1 MSEKIYALL
10 LRLFPSHFR
19 EAYGEEALQLFRD
32 RARDEKGF
40 FPGVRLWLDLL
51 SDLVWSVPR
60 EYFHMQPALV
70 GATTLRRLDGM
81 PLFFILEDESPR
93 LGALLLGS
101 AFSLAAVGT
110 ISVLITQVGS
120 YHTFRPW
127 KFERQ
132 RSASAR
138 SSSFKTPATRA
149 VGDAGDKAAASRQ
162 PANST
167 ASLPPGDTQ
176 PGDVQS
182 NTLLFEDR
190 AESSRPQVPPSG
202 AQNAVAATNRV
213 VNEDATLDAAERHRV
228 IVGAIVTLKEH
239 YVYPDVAQKMT
250 IALLAREKNGED
262 DKVTEGRAFAALLTQ
277 QMRNVSPD
285 KHLEL
290 VYSHDPLPQHLTE
303 PTAEELGRYRQ
314 AMEKQNCTFE
324 KVEILPS
331 NIGYLKLNSFP
342 DPSVCRTTATA
353 AMASLNHANAIIFDL
368 RDNHGGEP
376 EMVALMAAYLF
387 DHPEYWY
394 NPRENTTP
402 QSWTRS
408 PVPGNKLADKPVYIL
423 TSARTFSGAEQFCYD
438 LKMLKRATLIGET
451 TGGGAHSGVF
461 HRIDD
466 HFGMGIPEAKPINP
480 YSKSD
485 WAETGVE
492 PDVKVKA
499 ADALEIAKKLAQSK
513 LAKE

>member
-40 FPGVRLWLDLL
+40 FPSARLWLDLL

-60 EYFHMQPALV
+60 EYFHAQPALI
-70 GATTLRRLDGM
+70 GASAYRRLDGL
-81 PLFFILEDESPR
+81 PLFFILENESPR

-101 AFSLAAVGT
+101 AFSLAAVST
-110 ISVLITQVGS
+110 IFVLISQVGS
-120 YHTFRPW
+120 YHPFRPW
-127 KFERQ
+127 TAQPQ
-132 RSASAR
+132 RLGSAVSSAL
-138 SSSFKTPATRA
+138 KPLAAQA
-149 VGDAGDKAAASRQ
+149 VGDAGEKTIASGSAVNSATSSSLDDAARS
-162 PANST
+162 
-167 ASLPPGDTQ
+167 DTQ
-176 PGDVQS
+176 S
-182 NTLLFEDR
+182 NAILIEDGS
-190 AESSRPQVPPSG
+190 ESSRPQTLSAG
-202 AQNAVAATNRV
+202 AQNAVAATSRV
-213 VNEDATLDAAERHRV
+213 VNGDATLDAAERHRV
-228 IVGAIVTLKEH
+228 IVGAIVALKEH
-239 YVYPDVAQKMT
+239 YVYPDVAQKMAS
-250 IALLAREKNGED
+250 ALLAREKSGDD
-262 DKVTEGRAFAALLTQ
+262 DKVTEGRAFAALLTR
-277 QMRNVSPD
+277 QMREVSPD

-290 VYSHDPLPQHLTE
+290 VYSQDPLPPHMTG
-303 PTAEELGRYRQ
+303 PTAEELGHYRE
-314 AMEKQNCTFE
+314 AMEQQNCTFE
-324 KVEILPS
+324 KVEILPP

-342 DPSVCRTTATA
+342 DPSVCRRTATA
-353 AMASLNHANAIIFDL
+353 EMSSANHADAIIFDL
-368 RDNHGGEP
+368 RENRGGEP

-394 NPRENTTP
+394 NPRENTTQ

-466 HFGMGIPEAKPINP
+466 HFGMGIPETKPINP
-480 YSKSD
+480 FSKTD

-499 ADALEIAKKLAQSK
+499 ADALETAVKLARSK
-513 LAKE
+513 LPKK